1 MREEKVTI
9 NILNWLESNGWS
21 IVCYDF
27 PQSGTG
33 TLIHPNSDENQM
45 TKNKGGIIPDIIAV
59 KKKTAVFFEN
69 KDRYVESDFEKIR
82 KIKSSGKYSEGL
94 SRLLKQFASDTLF
107 FGIAYASSI
116 NDDQRGLKNLE
127 NIDFLLTVNI
137 NSSINILSDPFK
149 LFSE

>member
-1 MREEKVTI
+1 
-9 NILNWLESNGWS
+9 
-21 IVCYDF
+21 
-27 PQSGTG
+27 
-33 TLIHPNSDENQM
+33 M